1 MTFAPLFAKI
11 LVLDLFKN
19 IFNIIFNIRKKV
31 GVMPKYGYVRVS
43 TTQQKTSRQ
52 IDNIKSFDPNAIIYE
67 EKQSGKDIE
76 NRAIFRKLL
85 DKVKPGDTI
94 IFDEVSRM
102 SRNAEEGYNLYME
115 LMQQGISLVF
125 LKERHID
132 TDEYKRRT
140 KNHIEKVSSSNKKMD
155 NLINGIFDLV
165 AEFERENLK
174 DNIRL
179 AFQQA
184 EHERLFLIK
193 RVTEGKSKSEKPQ
206 GRPEGSCNIK
216 TEKAE
221 HIKKVIRE
229 QSKDFDGKFSD
240 AKIMREYLKIARNTY
255 YKYKKELATG
265 EQS

>member
-1 MTFAPLFAKI
+1 MSE
-11 LVLDLFKN
+11 
-19 IFNIIFNIRKKV
+19 
-31 GVMPKYGYVRVS
+31 YGYVRVS
-43 TTQQKTSRQ
+43 TTQQKTQRQ
-52 IDNIKSFDPNAIIYE
+52 IDNIKSFNTNAIIYE

-76 NRAIFRKLL
+76 SRAVFKKLI
-85 DKVKPGDTI
+85 DKVKDGDTI

-102 SRNAEEGYNLYME
+102 SRNAEEGYKLYME
-115 LMQQGISLVF
+115 LMERGITLVF

-140 KNHIEKVSSSNKKMD
+140 QNHIARVSSSNEKMD
-155 NLINGIFDLV
+155 NLINGILDLV

-193 RVTEGKSKSEKPQ
+193 RVTEGKTKSEKPQ
-206 GRPEGSCNIK
+206 GRPTGSRNIK
-216 TEKAE
+216 TDKAD

-229 QSKDFDGKFSD
+229 QSKSFDGKFSD
-240 AKIMREYLKIARNTY
+240 AKIMREYLQGIARNTY
-255 YKYKKELATG
+255 YKYKKELI
-265 EQS
+265 EELNI

>member
-1 MTFAPLFAKI
+1 MC
-11 LVLDLFKN
+11 
-19 IFNIIFNIRKKV
+19 
-31 GVMPKYGYVRVS
+31 KYGYVRVS
-43 TTQQKTSRQ
+43 TMQQKTQRQ
-52 IDNIKSFDPNAIIYE
+52 IDNIKSFDADAIIYE

-76 NRAIFRKLL
+76 NRAVFRKLL
-85 DKVKPGDTI
+85 DKVKSGDTI

-102 SRNAEEGYNLYME
+102 SRNADEGYNLYME
-115 LMQQGISLVF
+115 LMERDITLVF

-140 KNHIEKVSSSNKKMD
+140 QRHIEKITSGNKSIDKFMNTMVD
-155 NLINGIFDLV
+155 ALKEL
-165 AEFERENLK
+165 ERDNLK

-184 EHERLFLIK
+184 EHERQFLIK

-206 GRPEGSCNIK
+206 GRPEGSRNIK
-216 TEKAE
+216 TDKAD

-240 AKIMREYLKIARNTY
+240 AKIMREYLQGIARNTY
-255 YKYKKELATG
+255 YKYKKELAA
-265 EQS
+265 ELQAAEYKY